1 MYSISPT
8 PLKSSVYYDF
18 LLNFSCDV
26 MCLTIP
32 PIKICLVGEIF
43 GVKYNMWLSTGDVRD
58 FHVICGF

>member
-8 PLKSSVYYDF
+8 PLKSLVYCDF
-18 LLNFSCDV
+18 LLNFSCNV
-26 MCLTIP
+26 ICLTIP

-43 GVKYNMWLSTGDVRD
+43 GVKNNMQLSAGDVRD